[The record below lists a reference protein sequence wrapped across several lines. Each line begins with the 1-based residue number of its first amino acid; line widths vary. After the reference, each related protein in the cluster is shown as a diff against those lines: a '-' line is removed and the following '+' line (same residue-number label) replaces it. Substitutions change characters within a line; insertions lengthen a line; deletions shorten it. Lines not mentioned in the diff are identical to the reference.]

1 MKHHRK
7 IKTIVSV
14 LTKEGITGIIAFGF
28 VPFLFT
34 YESSNLLISLIEG
47 LIIGLLFGL
56 AENIFFTNRLKK
68 LSFSALLI
76 IRTFVYSI
84 IWFWGSLIMAL
95 ILVYYG
101 GLSILDYGS
110 PKFYDYI
117 TDIHPQL
124 GLIPAVFISFI
135 ISYLWQIN
143 SMLGRG
149 VLLKYIR
156 GKYHKPVSENR
167 IFMFLD
173 LSSATTIA
181 EKLGAQNYSQFLK
194 DFFYDID
201 EVITGTKGE
210 IFQYEGDGIIILW
223 TVKNGAQNNNC
234 VKMFFAANKKI
245 TELKNKYINKYG
257 LSPEYKAGLH
267 YGEVVITEI
276 GESKKE
282 IAYHGDAINTT
293 ARICSSCNEV
303 NRKLLISSALLQKL
317 KLQNKYTVETMGG
330 FKLKGKEKVIEL
342 FSIDILT
349 DKGL

>member
-1 MKHHRK
+1 
-7 IKTIVSV
+7 
-14 LTKEGITGIIAFGF
+14 
-28 VPFLFT
+28 
-34 YESSNLLISLIEG
+34 
-47 LIIGLLFGL
+47 
-56 AENIFFTNRLKK
+56 
-68 LSFSALLI
+68 
-76 IRTFVYSI
+76 
-84 IWFWGSLIMAL
+84 
-95 ILVYYG
+95 
-101 GLSILDYGS
+101 
-110 PKFYDYI
+110 
-117 TDIHPQL
+117 
-124 GLIPAVFISFI
+124 
-135 ISYLWQIN
+135 
-143 SMLGRG
+143 MLGKG
-149 VLLKYIR
+149 VLVKYIR
-156 GKYHKPVSENR
+156 GKYHKPTLEDR

-201 EVITGTKGE
+201 EMITDTKGE

-223 TVKNGAQNNNC
+223 TVKNGTKNNNC

-245 TELKNKYINKYG
+245 SELKNKYIKKYG

-317 KLQNKYTVETMGG
+317 KLQNKYTVESMGD

-342 FSIDILT
+342 FSVDILT
-349 DKGL
+349 EKVL

>member
-1 MKHHRK
+1 M
-7 IKTIVSV
+7 V
-14 LTKEGITGIIAFGF
+14 
-28 VPFLFT
+28 
-34 YESSNLLISLIEG
+34 
-47 LIIGLLFGL
+47 
-56 AENIFFTNRLKK
+56 
-68 LSFSALLI
+68 
-76 IRTFVYSI
+76 
-84 IWFWGSLIMAL
+84 L

-156 GKYHKPVSENR
+156 GKYHKPVSEYR

-234 VKMFFAANKKI
+234 VKMFFVANKKI

-317 KLQNKYTVETMGG
+317 KLQNKYTVETMGN